1 MNRNIAAASNPG
13 NRRLILA
20 AVALGLLGA
29 MLVYLASSSK
39 GGSSSSSA
47 PTGEGVPIV
56 VAKADIP
63 ARTKITAPMVEVR
76 LVPVDAASALGFKDA
91 SQVVGQVTRFPIAI
105 NEQVLTNK
113 IVSLAGTSASGR
125 SLSYVVPQ
133 GKRAIA
139 ITASDV
145 QNAGGLLIPG
155 DYVDIVVV
163 YDVEFAGRAGGDRQ
177 TAASFVAHTVL
188 QNVQVLAVSQN
199 VVDLVPEATPS
210 ANGQQARNTEGKA
223 TPGAS
228 TVTLALSP
236 QDAEK
241 MYLAELNGKIR
252 LSLRAYG
259 DGEQKPVDYVTKLD
273 LVPPNLPNPFLR

>member
-47 PTGEGVPIV
+47 PSGEGVPIV

-76 LVPVDAASALGFKDA
+76 LVPLDAASALGFKDA
-91 SQVVGQVTRFPIAI
+91 SQVVGQVTRFPIAV

-113 IVSLAGTSASGR
+113 IVSLAGTSAAGR

-223 TPGAS
+223 TPG
-228 TVTLALSP
+228 
-236 QDAEK
+236 
-241 MYLAELNGKIR
+241 
-252 LSLRAYG
+252 
-259 DGEQKPVDYVTKLD
+259 
-273 LVPPNLPNPFLR
+273 LPR